1 MVEASAFSTKIK
13 AMVASGSLKMPVRCS
28 APWPDD
34 ITCGEIIANRP
45 TSAPPSI
52 GRMLGRTRAL
62 VNRTSQAAT
71 PRISNMPKPAASR
84 PRPPAMTTSCTAR
97 FDTVPV
103 SMPSRSGAKACA
115 VR

>member
-1 MVEASAFSTKIK
+1 MSTKIS
-13 AMVASGSLKMPVRCS
+13 AIAATGSLKMPVKCN

-34 ITCGEIIANRP
+34 ITCGEIIASSP

-52 GRMLGRTRAL
+52 GRNAGFTRSREKN
-62 VNRTSQAAT
+62 VSQAAT
-71 PRISNMPKPAASR
+71 PRISAMPKIAASR
-84 PRPPAMTTSCTAR
+84 PTPPAITTSCTAR
-97 FDTVPV
+97 LETAPV